1 MKKKIKKTVSL
12 WLCVLLFAAGLPLGA
27 QAASFYDVPSNAWYS
42 QAVNS
47 LADQGIVSGTGG
59 GNYSPKATL
68 TRAAF
73 VTMLAK
79 ATLSATD
86 LSQYTFSS
94 SFSDVRSPIGA
105 TVTSTGQWKP
115 AWRMAMKTTPFGQSG
130 RLPAGDGVMVKNL
143 AESTASSSPTSTAQ

>member
-1 MKKKIKKTVSL
+1 MKKKMKKTFSL

-94 SFSDVRSPIGA
+94 SFSDVKSSYWGNRYINWA
-105 TVTSTGQWKP
+105 VKP
-115 AWRMAMKTTPFGQSG
+115 AWPTAMRTTPSGQSR
-130 RLPAGDGVMVKNL
+130 RLPPGDGGDGEKPGG
-143 AESTASSSPTSTAQ
+143 EHGRSSPTSTAQ

>member
-1 MKKKIKKTVSL
+1 MKKKMKKTFSL

-27 QAASFYDVPSNAWYS
+27 QAASFNDVPSNAWYS

-59 GNYSPKATL
+59 GNYSPKVTL

-86 LSQYTFSS
+86 LSQYTF
-94 SFSDVRSPIGA
+94 
-105 TVTSTGQWKP
+105 P
-115 AWRMAMKTTPFGQSG
+115 ALSAM
-130 RLPAGDGVMVKNL
+130 
-143 AESTASSSPTSTAQ
+143 

>member
-1 MKKKIKKTVSL
+1 MKKKMKKTFSL

-68 TRAAF
+68 TRAPLSPCWQRQPYPPQICRNTPFPA
-73 VTMLAK
+73 
-79 ATLSATD
+79 LSA
-86 LSQYTFSS
+86 
-94 SFSDVRSPIGA
+94 
-105 TVTSTGQWKP
+105 
-115 AWRMAMKTTPFGQSG
+115 M
-130 RLPAGDGVMVKNL
+130 
-143 AESTASSSPTSTAQ
+143 

>member
-1 MKKKIKKTVSL
+1 MKKKMKKTFSL

-27 QAASFYDVPSNAWYS
+27 QAASFYDVPSIAWYS

-73 VTMLAK
+73 VTMLAFV
-79 ATLSATD
+79 AIHLFQLFQRCEELLLGEPVHQLGSGN
-86 LSQYTFSS
+86 
-94 SFSDVRSPIGA
+94 RR
-105 TVTSTGQWKP
+105 GQ
-115 AWRMAMKTTPFGQSG
+115 
-130 RLPAGDGVMVKNL
+130 RL
-143 AESTASSSPTSTAQ
+143 